1 MTSAGIM
8 IATALFF
15 VKFASAERQS
25 WDGPE
30 ETSKAQLRHKKI
42 SVISMTGDIV
52 VIMS

>member
-1 MTSAGIM
+1 MISAGIM

-30 ETSKAQLRHKKI
+30 ENAKAELRKKKI

-52 VIMS
+52 VITS